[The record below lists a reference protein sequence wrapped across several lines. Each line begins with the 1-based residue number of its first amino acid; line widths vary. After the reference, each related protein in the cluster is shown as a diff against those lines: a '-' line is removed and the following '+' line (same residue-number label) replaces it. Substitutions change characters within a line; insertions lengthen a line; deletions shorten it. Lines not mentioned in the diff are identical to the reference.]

1 MVIFRPCLRAARRV
15 KIQTVEENAQ
25 NQIARPLTDRQQRLL
40 LRAVVGSL
48 VLSAALASS
57 AAAQQQTAV
66 LGGSPSAA
74 RESSQNIPR
83 VYAAPFRD
91 LLAKI
96 RRMVADGELK
106 ADDVFEFTV
115 EAGRNADGSLRDVRF
130 TGQAA
135 ANGRWRKVAEEF
147 VRVLSDS
154 RALSYLEGVER
165 VTFTVGLAERLS
177 AALAA
182 EAATEESAARFG
194 KTSELL
200 LDIARHSQQGRPGVE
215 ILNGMRASASGKQFA
230 ITLGMTRAEVG
241 NLLSTDLALP

>member
-1 MVIFRPCLRAARRV
+1 M
-15 KIQTVEENAQ
+15 EGNAK
-25 NQIARPLTDRQQRLL
+25 NVDARPLTDRQQRLL

-48 VLSAALASS
+48 VLSAALASN
-57 AAAQQQTAV
+57 APAQQKVGV
-66 LGGSPSAA
+66 LGGSPSAQ
-74 RESSQNIPR
+74 ESPRQMPR
-83 VYAAPFRD
+83 VYAVPFRD

-135 ANGRWRKVAEEF
+135 ANGRWRKVADEF

-154 RALSYLEGVER
+154 RALSYLEDVER

-177 AALAA
+177 AALSA
-182 EAATEESAARFG
+182 EAPSEAAAARLQN
-194 KTSELL
+194 TSALF

-215 ILNGMRASASGKQFA
+215 ILNGLRASASGKRFA
-230 ITLGMTRAEVG
+230 LTLDMTRAEVG
-241 NLLSTDLALP
+241 NLLSQATAIP

>member
-1 MVIFRPCLRAARRV
+1 MVKF
-15 KIQTVEENAQ
+15 QTVEENVK
-25 NQIARPLTDRQQRLL
+25 NGNARPLTDRQQRLL

-57 AAAQQQTAV
+57 ATAQQQTAV
-66 LGGSPSAA
+66 LGGGAAAQESP
-74 RESSQNIPR
+74 QPLPR

-96 RRMVADGELK
+96 RRMVADGKLK

-115 EAGRNADGSLRDVRF
+115 EAERNADGSLRDVRF
-130 TGQAA
+130 AGQAA
-135 ANGRWRKVAEEF
+135 VNGRWREVTEEF

-177 AALAA
+177 AVLSA
-182 EAATEESAARFG
+182 EAPTDARAAQLEN
-194 KTSELL
+194 TSKLV
-200 LDIARHSQQGRPGVE
+200 LDLARHSQQGRPGVE
-215 ILNGMRASASGKQFA
+215 ILNGMRASANGKRFA
-230 ITLGMTRAEVG
+230 LTLDMTRAEVG
-241 NLLSTDLALP
+241 NLLSTNLALP

>member
-1 MVIFRPCLRAARRV
+1 MLKF
-15 KIQTVEENAQ
+15 QTVEENAQ
-25 NQIARPLTDRQQRLL
+25 NGEARPLTDRQQRLL

-57 AAAQQQTAV
+57 ATAQQKTAV
-66 LGGSPSAA
+66 LGGEPSAQ
-74 RESSQNIPR
+74 ESPRTIPR

-96 RRMVADGELK
+96 RRMVADGTLK

-130 TGQAA
+130 TEQAA
-135 ANGRWRKVAEEF
+135 ANGHWRKVAEEF

-165 VTFTVGLAERLS
+165 VTFTVGLAERLTAS
-177 AALAA
+177 LAA
-182 EAATEESAARFG
+182 EAVTEKRAAQLES
-194 KTSELL
+194 TSALL
-200 LDIARHSQQGRPGVE
+200 FDLARHSQQGRPGVE
-215 ILNGMRASASGKQFA
+215 LLNGMRASASGKRFA

-241 NLLSTDLALP
+241 NLLSTNLAIP

>member
-1 MVIFRPCLRAARRV
+1 MLKF
-15 KIQTVEENAQ
+15 KTVEENVK
-25 NQIARPLTDRQQRLL
+25 NEISRPLTDRQQRLL

-48 VLSAALASS
+48 VLSAALASN
-57 AAAQQQTAV
+57 AAAQQKTAV

-96 RRMVADGELK
+96 RRMVADGELQ

-177 AALAA
+177 ASLRA
-182 EAATEESAARFG
+182 EAPTETRAAQFAD
-194 KTSELL
+194 SSSLL
-200 LDIARHSQQGRPGVE
+200 LDLARHSQQGRPGVE
-215 ILNGMRASASGKQFA
+215 ILNGMRASAGGKRFA
-230 ITLGMTRAEVG
+230 VTLDMSRAEVG
-241 NLLSTDLALP
+241 NLLSQATAIP